1 MTEIFQ
7 NVSDEAKEIAEL
19 SWRVANIQK
28 NPLEAANFLANVT
41 SYYSNILTEEE
52 VEFLQFYFKMQME
65 MMKE

>member
-19 SWRVANIQK
+19 SWRVASIQK
-28 NPLEAANFLANVT
+28 NPLEAANFLTNVT

>member
-7 NVSDEAKEIAEL
+7 NVSEEVKEYAHAAWQLGMLQHNAIAAAKFLHEATEYAKE
-19 SWRVANIQK
+19 
-28 NPLEAANFLANVT
+28 T
-41 SYYSNILTEEE
+41 LTEEE

>member
-7 NVSDEAKEIAEL
+7 NVSEDAKEYARIAWRL
-19 SWRVANIQK
+19 SMIQNNAVAAAKFLN
-28 NPLEAANFLANVT
+28 EATEYAKET
-41 SYYSNILTEEE
+41 LTEEE

>member
-7 NVSDEAKEIAEL
+7 NVSEDAKEYARIA
-19 SWRVANIQK
+19 WRLGMLQSNAVT
-28 NPLEAANFLANVT
+28 AANFLNEAT
-41 SYYSNILTEEE
+41 EYAKETLTEEE

>member
-65 MMKE
+65 MMKK

>member
-7 NVSDEAKEIAEL
+7 NVSEEAKEYARIA
-19 SWRVANIQK
+19 WRLGMLQSNAVA
-28 NPLEAANFLANVT
+28 AANFLHEAT
-41 SYYSNILTEEE
+41 EYAKETLTEEE

>member
-19 SWRVANIQK
+19 SWRVASIQK
-28 NPLEAANFLANVT
+28 TPLEAANFLANVT

-65 MMKE
+65 MMNL